1 MWNREKFKKMNNQ
14 KKLSSTSET
23 ATSMVAA
30 REQQQQKIHSFDAT
44 YVGSLL
50 QVVIELKGSLYSFE
64 IETGQKWQC
73 IFIGQFKMGLDKCN
87 IGKD

>member
-1 MWNREKFKKMNNQ
+1 M
-14 KKLSSTSET
+14 
-23 ATSMVAA
+23 
-30 REQQQQKIHSFDAT
+30 
-44 YVGSLL
+44 L
-50 QVVIELKGSLYSFE
+50 QGRSVNEYTWIIDQRGLAYHNEIIELKGSLYSFE